1 MLVQPIHV
9 NPIQLFDAESSTFTY
24 ILPAAGSDA
33 AVIIDPVDRH
43 CERDLAH
50 LARLGLK
57 LAYVLETH
65 AHADHVTSAGR
76 LRELTGARACVP
88 SGCGI
93 APAEVQLDDGDVVRF
108 GAAEE
113 IAVLH
118 TPGHTAGSV
127 SFLWRGNLFTGD
139 TLLIGGCG
147 RTDFQ
152 SGSAAELY
160 DSVTNKLFRLPDA
173 TRVWPGHDYQ
183 GQSVSTI
190 GWEKRHNARLAN
202 RSRADFI
209 ALMDNLNLPRPKLMD
224 IAVPANRQLGLP
236 HAA

>member
-1 MLVQPIHV
+1 MHV

-24 ILPAAGSDA
+24 ILAASGSSE

-50 LARLGLK
+50 LARLGLR

-76 LRELTGARACVP
+76 LRELTGAQACVP

-93 APAEVQLDDGDVVRF
+93 APAEVQLEDGDIVRF
-108 GAAEE
+108 GQGEE

-127 SFLWRGNLFTGD
+127 SFLWRGNVFTGD
-139 TLLIGGCG
+139 TLLIDGCG

-152 SGSAAELY
+152 SGSAAGLY
-160 DSVTNKLFRLPDA
+160 DSVTGKLFRLPED
-173 TRVWPGHDYQ
+173 TRVWPGHDYK

-190 GWEKRHNARLAN
+190 GWEKRHNARLAG
-202 RSRADFI
+202 RTREDFV
-209 ALMDNLNLPRPKLMD
+209 ALMNSLDLPRPKLMD
-224 IAVPANRQLGLP
+224 IALPANRQLGLR

>member
-1 MLVQPIHV
+1 MHV
-9 NPIQLFDAESSTFTY
+9 NPIQLFDVESSTFTY
-24 ILPAAGSDA
+24 ILAAPGAAD
-33 AVIIDPVDRH
+33 AVIVDPVDRH

-76 LRELTGARACVP
+76 LRERTGALACVP

-93 APAEVQLDDGDVVRF
+93 APAEVQLNDGDVIRF
-108 GAAEE
+108 GANEE
-113 IAVLH
+113 IVVLH

-127 SFLWRGNLFTGD
+127 SFLWRGNVFTGD
-139 TLLIGGCG
+139 TLLIDGCG

-152 SGSAAELY
+152 SGSAGDLY
-160 DSVTNKLFRLPDA
+160 DSVTEKLFRLPDA
-173 TRVWPGHDYQ
+173 IRVWPGHDYK

-190 GWEKRHNARLAN
+190 GWEKRHNARLAK

>member
-1 MLVQPIHV
+1 MHV
-9 NPIQLFDAESSTFTY
+9 NPIQLFDVESSTFTY
-24 ILPAAGSDA
+24 ILAAAGSIE

-93 APAEVQLDDGDVVRF
+93 APAEVQLEDGDIIRF
-108 GAAEE
+108 GAGEE

-127 SFLWRGNLFTGD
+127 SFLWRGNVFTGD
-139 TLLIGGCG
+139 TLLIDGCG

-152 SGSAAELY
+152 SGSAADLH
-160 DSVTNKLFRLPDA
+160 DSVTGKLFRLPED
-173 TRVWPGHDYQ
+173 TRVWPGHDYK

-190 GWEKRHNARLAN
+190 GWEKRHNARLAG
-202 RSRADFI
+202 RSREDFV
-209 ALMDNLNLPRPKLMD
+209 ALMNNLDLPRPKLMD